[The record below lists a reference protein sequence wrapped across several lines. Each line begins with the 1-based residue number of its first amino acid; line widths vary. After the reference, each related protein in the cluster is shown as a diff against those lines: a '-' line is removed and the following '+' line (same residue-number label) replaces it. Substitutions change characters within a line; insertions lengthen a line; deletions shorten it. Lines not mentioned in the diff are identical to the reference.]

1 MIRVKNVLFR
11 RIATVLALAALV
23 ATAPAVHA
31 DLGDPSAWRN
41 ATPEQPGAV
50 IVRGATIWTS
60 GPEGKLE
67 SADLLVR
74 RGKIAAVGANLSAPE
89 GAVEIDGTGKHVTA
103 GLIDAHSHTAIRGGV
118 NEGTNITTSEVRIGD
133 VVDPHTVN
141 LYWQLAGGLTMAN
154 LLHGSANSI
163 GGQNAV
169 IKLRWG
175 SPAEELLYENAQQG
189 IKFALGENP
198 KQSNWNVDE
207 RRYPQTRMGVEQSIR
222 ERFQA
227 ARDYQREWNEYRRAT
242 SSRGRGWASATPP
255 TSLTVPP
262 RRDLQL
268 EAIVEILEGKRDVH
282 SHSYRADEILM
293 LMRVAEEFGF
303 TVKCFQHVLEGYK
316 VADELAEHGATA
328 STFSDWWAFKF
339 EVIDAIPYN
348 GAVMWDRD
356 VVVSFN
362 SDSSEL
368 ARRLNLE
375 AAKAVRYGGVPE
387 SEALKF
393 VTLNPAIQLGVEEH
407 VGSLEPGKDADFVV
421 WSGHPLSTYSI
432 AEQTWVDGRKYFDR
446 VMDLERRQAVAAE
459 REALLAKARSF
470 KEKPEEEEDS
480 AQEGETPAE
489 EAEPTP
495 TGRGIGR

>member
-1 MIRVKNVLFR
+1 M
-11 RIATVLALAALV
+11 
-23 ATAPAVHA
+23 
-31 DLGDPSAWRN
+31 
-41 ATPEQPGAV
+41 
-50 IVRGATIWTS
+50 
-60 GPEGKLE
+60 
-67 SADLLVR
+67 LL
-74 RGKIAAVGANLSAPE
+74 
-89 GAVEIDGTGKHVTA
+89 
-103 GLIDAHSHTAIRGGV
+103 
-118 NEGTNITTSEVRIGD
+118 
-133 VVDPHTVN
+133 
-141 LYWQLAGGLTMAN
+141 
-154 LLHGSANSI
+154 
-163 GGQNAV
+163 
-169 IKLRWG
+169 
-175 SPAEELLYENAQQG
+175 
-189 IKFALGENP
+189 
-198 KQSNWNVDE
+198 
-207 RRYPQTRMGVEQSIR
+207 
-222 ERFQA
+222 
-227 ARDYQREWNEYRRAT
+227 AT
-242 SSRGRGWASATPP
+242 S
-255 TSLTVPP
+255 
-262 RRDLQL
+262 
-268 EAIVEILEGKRDVH
+268 
-282 SHSYRADEILM
+282 
-293 LMRVAEEFGF
+293 
-303 TVKCFQHVLEGYK
+303 
-316 VADELAEHGATA
+316 
-328 STFSDWWAFKF
+328 
-339 EVIDAIPYN
+339 IDAIPYN